1 MLDNAAV
8 RQAVGRAAEP
18 VARGLL
24 RIGLSANHVTVVTAL
39 LTSAISL
46 LTWSRGEFGLGLL
59 IGFPFV
65 IGDTLDGTM
74 ARLAGTSSK
83 FGGFLDSVMDRITDA
98 AIVGSLAYYYAS
110 RGDLTTTAVALIA
123 LSMGAVVPYARAK
136 AESIGVPCKVGIMER
151 SDRILLLAVAGLLA
165 AFSVDWAPVAAL
177 YLLAVLTTVTVGQ
190 RIHAVSQALRH
201 ESD

>member
-1 MLDNAAV
+1 MLDNAGV
-8 RQAVGRAAEP
+8 RQAVGKLAEP
-18 VARGLL
+18 VARALL
-24 RIGLSANHVTVVTAL
+24 RIGLTANHVTVVTAL
-39 LTSAISL
+39 LTSLIAL
-46 LTWSRGEFGLGLL
+46 VTWSRGEFGLGLL

-74 ARLAGTSSK
+74 ARLAGTTSK
-83 FGGFLDSVMDRITDA
+83 FGSFLDSVMDRVTDA
-98 AIVGSLAYYYAS
+98 AIVGSLAYFYAGQ
-110 RGDLTTTAVALIA
+110 GDLTTAAVALVA

-165 AFSVDWAPVAAL
+165 ALSVSWAPVVAL

-190 RIHAVSQALRH
+190 RIHAVSQVLRH
-201 ESD
+201 EAN